1 MTIPPP
7 PHRLPGKRTPTATE
21 RFLAERWETDLK
33 EWVARALD
41 GVVAMDEEWKAQC
54 GWYKDQLADYDVMY
68 WWRASALIHAA
79 ECGTIT
85 SADLI

>member
-1 MTIPPP
+1 MKIPPP
-7 PHRLPGKRTPTATE
+7 PRLPGKRTPTATE

-41 GVVAMDEEWKAQC
+41 GIVPMDLEWMARC
-54 GWYKDQLADYDVMY
+54 GWYKEQLAHYDVMMG
-68 WWRASALIHAA
+68 WRASALIHAA
-79 ECGTIT
+79 ECSTIT